1 MFSEPLTLYKLMIL
15 YLLKQVKF
23 PLTNAQI
30 SDFFLGHE
38 YTTYFTLQQAF
49 NELLEAHLI
58 KVETVSHS
66 SRYEITREGEDTL
79 SFFGNKIS
87 DAIVDDMN
95 QYLKENKVRLRDEVG
110 IVADYYKMG
119 SQEYT
124 VHCEVREAKQVLF
137 ELNVTVPMEKQAED
151 MCARWKT
158 CNQAIYAFVMKE
170 LLRDEV

>member
-15 YLLKQVKF
+15 YMLKQVKF

-49 NELLEAHLI
+49 SELLEAHLI
-58 KVETVSHS
+58 KMETVRHS

-87 DAIVDDMN
+87 EAIVEDMDA
-95 QYLKENKVRLRDEVG
+95 YLKENKVRLRDEVG
-110 IVADYYKMG
+110 VVADYYKTTA
-119 SQEYT
+119 QDYT
-124 VHCEVREAKQVLF
+124 VHCEVREGKNVLF
-137 ELNVTVPMEKQAED
+137 EINVTVPSEDQAEA
-151 MCARWKT
+151 MCGRWRT
-158 CNQAIYAFVMKE
+158 SNQAIYAFIMKE
-170 LLRDEV
+170 LLREES

>member
-1 MFSEPLTLYKLMIL
+1 MFSDPLTLYKLMIL

-30 SDFFLGHE
+30 ADFFLNHE
-38 YTTYFTLQQAF
+38 YATYFALQQAF

-58 KVETVSHS
+58 KVETVHHS

-87 DAIVDDMN
+87 EAIVEDMN

-110 IVADYYKMG
+110 VEADYYRM
-119 SQEYT
+119 SAQDYT
-124 VHCEVREAKQVLF
+124 VHCAVREGKNVLF
-137 ELNVTVPMEKQAED
+137 EVNLTVPSEDQAEA
-151 MCARWKT
+151 MCSRWRKS
-158 CNQAIYAFVMKE
+158 NQAIYAFVMKE
-170 LLRDEV
+170 LLKEEP